1 MSTVSC
7 AHNTVRAL
15 TGGTCPLCPAP
26 RKVARGDDY
35 VNVLGGAGTSG
46 DKRSADSY
54 RADIVP
60 IEEAALLWR
69 TEDMAAKIVEAYAD
83 EMLRA
88 GFEIR
93 VREPADKKLDAKG
106 ISEALH
112 SKWEELGLTPAL
124 WDAISYERAYG
135 GAAILLGVNDMQ
147 ANWALPLNMKSI
159 VSFDFLT
166 TLQPDELIPETY
178 YENPTQPK
186 YGQVELWRLRPH
198 GVGRATFYSE
208 QLIHET
214 RLIIFPGIRVSRKRG
229 DQPVEG
235 WGDSVLSR
243 VRRVL
248 FDFGMGWSAAGYL
261 LRDFAQGVYKMKD
274 FDIMAAEN
282 NTTAV
287 KARLQALEMG
297 RSFSRIVVVDKED
310 DFVRQQ
316 TPVSGLPELLDRFAV
331 RIAAA
336 GDIPVTRLM
345 GQSPAGLN
353 ATGNADIRFWYDKI
367 NGLQD
372 RKLRPCLERIA
383 HVTFPA
389 LRIPEPK
396 HWSFRFRPLWQATE
410 KETADARMV
419 QAQADAIYITNTVL
433 SAEEVALARFGGDE
447 YSFET
452 PVDFEAREALEP
464 VAEPPVKSQQELD
477 AEKAELEVTRQQL
490 GNGPAEADDASES
503 SESSKQDEERFDFI
517 EKQGRKWAVCSHE
530 TEQVLAVF
538 KTKLEAEDH
547 LAQINARRAE

>member
-1 MSTVSC
+1 
-7 AHNTVRAL
+7 
-15 TGGTCPLCPAP
+15 
-26 RKVARGDDY
+26 
-35 VNVLGGAGTSG
+35 
-46 DKRSADSY
+46 
-54 RADIVP
+54 
-60 IEEAALLWR
+60 
-69 TEDMAAKIVEAYAD
+69 MAAKIVEAYAD

-88 GFEIR
+88 GFELR
-93 VREPADKKLDAKG
+93 VREATDKNLDAKG
-106 ISEALH
+106 IAEKMH

-147 ANWALPLNMKSI
+147 VSWQLPLNLKT
-159 VSFDFLT
+159 VTSFDFLT

-178 YENPTQPK
+178 YENPTAPK

-198 GVGRATFYSE
+198 GVGRGGFISE

-214 RLIIFPGIRVSRKRG
+214 RLILFPGIRVSRKRG
-229 DQPVEG
+229 DQPYEG

-248 FDFGMGWSAAGYL
+248 FDFGVAWSAAGYL
-261 LRDFAQGVYKMKD
+261 MRDFAQGVYKMKD

-310 DFVRQQ
+310 DFQRQQ
-316 TPVSGLPELLDRFAV
+316 TPISGMPETLDRFAV

-367 NGLQD
+367 AGLQD
-372 RKLRPCLERIA
+372 RKLRPRLEYIA
-383 HVTFPA
+383 QVTFAA
-389 LRIPEPK
+389 LKIKEPE

-410 KETADARMV
+410 KEMAEARMI
-419 QAQADAIYITNTVL
+419 QAQADSINITNCVL
-433 SAEEVALARFGGDE
+433 SAEEVALNRYGGDE

-452 PVDFEAREALEP
+452 VIDFEARAKLEP
-464 VAEPPVKSQQELD
+464 AADAPVKSQRELD
-477 AEKAELEVTRQQL
+477 EEEAERELAEKQLEVS
-490 GNGPAEADDASES
+490 ASEAPS
-503 SESSKQDEERFDFI
+503 EPSESDKKDEAP
-517 EKQGRKWAVCSHE
+517 RKKTRKRKHE
-530 TEQVLAVF
+530 E
-538 KTKLEAEDH
+538 
-547 LAQINARRAE
+547 

>member
-1 MSTVSC
+1 MACT
-7 AHNTVRAL
+7 HTTVRSL

-26 RKVARGDDY
+26 RKSARGDDY
-35 VNVLGGAGTSG
+35 VNVLSGAGTSS
-46 DKRSADSY
+46 DRRSYDSY
-54 RADIVP
+54 RADVVP

-69 TEDMAAKIVEAYAD
+69 TEDMAAKIIEAYAD

-88 GFEIR
+88 GFELR
-93 VREPADKKLDAKG
+93 VRESADKQRDAKE
-106 ISEALH
+106 ICETLH
-112 SKWEELGLTPAL
+112 SKWEELGLTSAL

-147 ANWALPLNMKSI
+147 SSWALPLNLKTV
-159 VSFDFLT
+159 VSLDFLT
-166 TLQPDELIPETY
+166 VLQPDELIPETY
-178 YENPTQPK
+178 YEDATASK

-198 GVGRATFYSE
+198 GVGRVGVGSE
-208 QLIHET
+208 QLIHES

-229 DQPVEG
+229 DQPYEG

-261 LRDFAQGVYKMKD
+261 MRDFAQGVYKMKD

-310 DFVRQQ
+310 EFVRQQ
-316 TPVSGLPELLDRFAV
+316 TPISGMPEMLDRFAI

-367 NGLQD
+367 SGLQD
-372 RKLRPCLERIA
+372 RKLRPRLEYIA
-383 HVTFPA
+383 LVTFAA
-389 LRIPEPK
+389 LKIKEPE
-396 HWSFRFRPLWQATE
+396 HWSFRFRPLWQETA

-419 QAQADAIYITNTVL
+419 QAQADAIYITNCVL

-447 YSFET
+447 YNYDT
-452 PVDFEAREALEP
+452 PVDFEARAKLEP
-464 VAEPPVKSQQELD
+464 AADAPVKSQRELD
-477 AEKAELEVTRQQL
+477 EEEAERELAAQQL
-490 GNGPAEADDASES
+490 EASAAEAPSEPSES
-503 SESSKQDEERFDFI
+503 ANQDEQYAEPDAP
-517 EKQGRKWAVCSHE
+517 KKKRKRKPRSE
-530 TEQVLAVF
+530 E
-538 KTKLEAEDH
+538 
-547 LAQINARRAE
+547 